1 MLEMYQYTRQPR
13 KRVGRVE
20 ATAFLVASGAQR
32 PVVIAYPVAVMRVG
46 RLLAL
51 MVRSSSASNFPMPT
65 TSIHGT
71 PDYAELDALGLDPSE
86 VIYFSSNINPY
97 GPPAS
102 VVEAVHDEISRSF
115 LARYP
120 DSRSQRLREKIGA
133 YHGLPPD
140 AVLVGNGTADLIWL
154 LAHAYGYQRQAAIL
168 SPTFSEYAD
177 GVIMAGGHPNHLLLP
192 GWQRISRRRF
202 APGGTM
208 LAHTRQALE
217 SAAPWLVFICN
228 PNNPTGEY
236 LSPGELRY
244 LWEGAPDAL
253 WVVDEA
259 YAEFTEDPWSAAQW
273 VMSATNGRR
282 ARGPGWV
289 VLRSMTKDFALG
301 GLRLGYLLAPPSIIE
316 RLQAV
321 QPPWSVNGVAQL
333 AGLVALDEMSWREE
347 TTARLRK
354 DVRALQEGLRACGYA
369 PLPTTV
375 SYFLVPVGDAKSMRD
390 RLIAARMFV
399 RDCTSFGLPDHIR
412 IAARPLHEN
421 ASLLEAMA
429 RFARLPAASKTG
441 NSRGH

>member
-1 MLEMYQYTRQPR
+1 
-13 KRVGRVE
+13 
-20 ATAFLVASGAQR
+20 
-32 PVVIAYPVAVMRVG
+32 
-46 RLLAL
+46 
-51 MVRSSSASNFPMPT
+51 MPT

-86 VIYFSSNINPY
+86 VVYFSSNINPY

-102 VVEAVHDEISRSF
+102 VVEAVQNEISRSF

-133 YHGLPPD
+133 FHGLLPD

-154 LAHAYGYQRQAAIL
+154 LAHAYGNNSQAAIL

-177 GVIMAGGHPNHLLLP
+177 GVIMAGGHPNYLVLP
-192 GWQRISRRRF
+192 GWQRISRRRV
-202 APGGTM
+202 APAGTT

-253 WVVDEA
+253 WVIDEA

-273 VMSATNGRR
+273 VMAGTNGDSRR
-282 ARGPGWV
+282 ARGPGCV

-301 GLRLGYLLAPPSIIE
+301 GLRLGYLLAAPSIVE
-316 RLQAV
+316 RLQQV

-333 AGLVALDEMSWREE
+333 AGLVALDEMNWREE

-354 DVRALQEGLRACGYA
+354 DVWELQEGLRACGYA

-375 SYFLVPVGDAKSMRD
+375 SYFLLPVGDAKSMRE
-390 RLIAARMFV
+390 RLVAERMFV

-412 IAARPLHEN
+412 IAARPPDEN
-421 ASLLEAMA
+421 ARFLDAMN
-429 RFARLPAASKTG
+429 RFARQPARQSQTPVAA
-441 NSRGH
+441 NH

>member
-1 MLEMYQYTRQPR
+1 
-13 KRVGRVE
+13 
-20 ATAFLVASGAQR
+20 
-32 PVVIAYPVAVMRVG
+32 
-46 RLLAL
+46 
-51 MVRSSSASNFPMPT
+51 MPT

-86 VIYFSSNINPY
+86 VVYFSSNINPY

-102 VVEAVHDEISRSF
+102 VVEAVQNEISRSF

-177 GVIMAGGHPNHLLLP
+177 GVIMAGGHPNHLVLP

-202 APGGTM
+202 APAGTT
-208 LAHTRQALE
+208 LAQTRQALE

-253 WVVDEA
+253 WVIDEA

-273 VMSATNGRR
+273 VMAGTNGDSRR
-282 ARGPGWV
+282 ARGPGCV

-301 GLRLGYLLAPPSIIE
+301 GLRLGYLLAAPSIVE
-316 RLQAV
+316 RLQQV

-333 AGLVALDEMSWREE
+333 AGLVALDEMNWREE

-354 DVRALQEGLRACGYA
+354 DVWELQEGLRACGYA

-375 SYFLVPVGDAKSMRD
+375 SYFLLPVGDAKSMRE
-390 RLIAARMFV
+390 RLVAERMFV

-412 IAARPLHEN
+412 IAARPPDEN
-421 ASLLEAMA
+421 ARLLDAMN
-429 RFARLPAASKTG
+429 RFARQPARQSQTPVAA
-441 NSRGH
+441 NH